1 LKIIEVSIMKLKAK
15 PLNLE
20 AGGKPIVIMNGD
32 DAEALGLHAL
42 ERVRIRN
49 DGKNIVA
56 IVDVAKTI
64 VHRGEIVTT
73 NQVNS
78 YLNVKRGQALWVS
91 HEKDPESLSFIKKK
105 LNGGRLEASELK
117 EIVKDTV
124 NGDLSDIELASF
136 ITALHILGMSMEE
149 TEYFTKAMISN
160 GKKLGLK
167 GTIVDKHSIGGI
179 PGDKTSIIAVPI
191 IASAGLVI
199 PKTSSR
205 AITSPAGTAD
215 RMEVLAP
222 VNHTIDDI
230 KKIVRK
236 TGGCLVWGGAL
247 DLAPAD
253 DVFIKIEFP
262 LRIDPM
268 LLPSILSKKKA
279 VGANFVV
286 IDIPTGS
293 GAKIKTMEDA
303 RELSEE
309 FVNLGKRLGMAISCG
324 TTFGEEPLGRAIG
337 PALEAREAL
346 QTLMGK
352 GPHDVIEKASNIVGI
367 LFEMVGKGGAKD
379 ALRILKSGK
388 AEKKFRQIIAEQ
400 GGNPKIK
407 PSDICI
413 GEKTAD
419 VVAEKGGRV
428 LRIKN
433 PEIAAI
439 AKEAGAPKDKG
450 AGIFLHKKIGDRA
463 SRGEK
468 LFTIYSKNSFNI
480 ENALTLAEK
489 TKPFIIGKAFEE
501 KMLLDTFPTKMLH
514 KKAFLLER

>member
-1 LKIIEVSIMKLKAK
+1 MKLKAR
-15 PLNLE
+15 PFNLE
-20 AGGKPIVIMNGD
+20 VGGKPVVIMNCA

-49 DGKNIVA
+49 DGKEIVA
-56 IVDVAKTI
+56 IVDVAKSI
-64 VHRGEIVTT
+64 VHHGDIVTT

-78 YLNVKRGQALWVS
+78 YLNLKRGQPLWVS
-91 HEKDPESLSFIKKK
+91 REKDPESLSFIKKK
-105 LNGGRLEASELK
+105 LNGGRLEANELK
-117 EIVKDTV
+117 EIVRDTV
-124 NGDLSDIELASF
+124 RGDLSDIELASF
-136 ITALHILGMSMEE
+136 ITALHILGLSMEE
-149 TEYFTKAMISN
+149 TEHFSRAMISN

-253 DVFIKIEFP
+253 DFFIKIEFP

-293 GAKIKTMEDA
+293 GAKVKTVEDA

-309 FVNLGKRLGMAISCG
+309 FVNLGKRLDMTISCG
-324 TTFGEEPLGRAIG
+324 TTFGEEPLGHGIG

-346 QTLMGK
+346 QTIMGK
-352 GPHDVIEKASNIVGI
+352 GPRDVIEKVSNIVGI
-367 LFEMVGKGGAKD
+367 LFEMVGKGNAEA
-379 ALRILKSGK
+379 ALKTLKSGK

-419 VVAEKGGRV
+419 VVAEKSGRV

-439 AKEAGAPKDKG
+439 AKEAGAPKEKG
-450 AGIFLHKKIGDRA
+450 AGIFLHKKIGDKA
-463 SRGEK
+463 SKGEK
-468 LFTIYSKNSFNI
+468 LFTIYSEGSFCLDA
-480 ENALTLAEK
+480 ALKLAEE
-489 TKPFIIGKAFEE
+489 TKPFVIGREFEE
-501 KMLLDTFPTKMLH
+501 KMLLDTFPAKMLH
-514 KKAFLLER
+514 RKAFVFER

>member
-1 LKIIEVSIMKLKAK
+1 MKLKAR
-15 PLNLE
+15 PFNIE
-20 AGGKPIVIMNGD
+20 VGGKPIVIMNGAD
-32 DAEALGLHAL
+32 TEALGLHAL
-42 ERVRIRN
+42 ERVRVRN
-49 DGKNIVA
+49 DGREIVA
-56 IVDVAKTI
+56 IVDVAKSL
-64 VHRGEIVTT
+64 VHQGEIATT

-78 YLNVKRGQALWVS
+78 YLNVKTGQALWIS
-91 HEKDPESLSFIKKK
+91 REKDPQSLSFIKKK
-105 LNGGRLEASELK
+105 LNGGRLEASELR

-124 NGDLSDIELASF
+124 KGDLSDIELASF

-149 TEYFTKAMISN
+149 TEHFSRAMINN
-160 GKKLGLK
+160 GKRLDLK

-191 IASAGLVI
+191 IAASGLVI

-222 VNHTIDDI
+222 VNHTIEDI
-230 KKIVRK
+230 KKIVHK

-253 DVFIKIEFP
+253 DFFIKIEFP

-293 GAKIKTMEDA
+293 GAKIKTMDDA
-303 RELSEE
+303 HELSEE
-309 FVNLGKRLGMAISCG
+309 FVNLGKRLDMTICCG
-324 TTFGEEPLGRAIG
+324 TTFGEEPLGHAIG

-346 QTLMGK
+346 QTIMGN
-352 GPHDVIEKASNIVGI
+352 GPRDIIEKVSNIVGI
-367 LFEMVGKGGAKD
+367 LFEMVGKGNVD
-379 ALRILKSGK
+379 TALRILKSGK
-388 AEKKFRQIIAEQ
+388 AEKKFRQIITEQ

-407 PSDICI
+407 PSDIDI
-413 GEKTAD
+413 GGKSAD
-419 VVAEKGGRV
+419 IFAEKSGRV

-450 AGIFLHKKIGDRA
+450 AGIFLHKKIGDKA
-463 SRGEK
+463 KKGEK
-468 LFTIYSKNSFNI
+468 LFTIYSEGSFCLDA
-480 ENALTLAEK
+480 ALKLAEE
-489 TKPFIIGKAFEE
+489 TKPFVVGKEFEE
-501 KMLLDTFPTKMLH
+501 KMLLDTYPEKMLH
-514 KKAFLLER
+514 RKAFMLER

>member
-1 LKIIEVSIMKLKAK
+1 MKLRAR
-15 PLNLE
+15 PFNLE
-20 AGGKPIVIMNGD
+20 AGGKPIVIMNAD
-32 DAEALGLHAL
+32 DVEALGLHAL
-42 ERVRIRN
+42 ERVKIKN
-49 DGKNIVA
+49 DGKEIVA
-56 IVDVAKTI
+56 IVDAAKSL

-73 NQVNS
+73 NQINS
-78 YLNVKRGQALWVS
+78 YMNIKRGQALWVS
-91 HEKDPESLSFIKKK
+91 QEKDPDSLSFIKKK
-105 LNGGRLEASELK
+105 LNGGRLEAGELK
-117 EIVKDTV
+117 EIVRDTV
-124 NGDLSDIELASF
+124 RGDLSDIELAAF

-149 TEYFTKAMISN
+149 TEYFSRAMITN

-167 GTIVDKHSIGGI
+167 GIIVDKHSIGGI

-236 TGGCLVWGGAL
+236 TSGCLVWGGAL

-309 FVNLGKRLGMAISCG
+309 FVNLGKRLDMKIACG

-352 GPHDVIEKASNIVGI
+352 GPRDVVEKASNIVGI
-367 LFEMVGKGGAKD
+367 LFEMVGKGNAET

-407 PSDICI
+407 PSDIRI

-419 VVAEKGGRV
+419 VAAEKSGRV
-428 LRIKN
+428 LRINN

-439 AKEAGAPKDKG
+439 AKEAGAPKDKC
-450 AGIFLHKKIGDRA
+450 AGIFLHKKIGDKA
-463 SRGEK
+463 CKGEK

-480 ENALTLAEK
+480 ENALKLAKE
-489 TKPFIIGKAFEE
+489 TKPFFVGKEFEE
-501 KMLLDTFPTKMLH
+501 KMLLDEYPAKLLH
-514 KKAFLLER
+514 RKAFLLER